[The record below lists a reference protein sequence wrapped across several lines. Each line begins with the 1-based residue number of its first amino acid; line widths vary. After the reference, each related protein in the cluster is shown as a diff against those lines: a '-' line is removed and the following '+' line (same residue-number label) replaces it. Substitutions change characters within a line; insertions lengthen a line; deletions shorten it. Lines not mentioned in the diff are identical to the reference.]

1 MFEINF
7 TPTAANHV
15 RAYRK
20 FEQQIILDAIE
31 EQLTSE
37 PTTETRN
44 RKQLG
49 ENDLSDWE
57 LRVEKYRVFYDVV
70 IEGDSATVQ
79 IKAVGHK
86 EHNTLYIGGR
96 EVQL

>member
-1 MFEINF
+1 MRFWLSVYSS
-7 TPTAANHV
+7 PL
-15 RAYRK
+15 
-20 FEQQIILDAIE
+20 QPL
-31 EQLTSE
+31 
-37 PTTETRN
+37 N
-44 RKQLG
+44 REFDKLKTVCSG
-49 ENDLSDWE
+49 LVKASDWE

-70 IEGDSATVQ
+70 IEGDSGVVQ